1 MKERWK
7 LKRADRIKAG
17 DIFWRNNLAWSVLDV
32 KFSVATGRSLAI
44 SAVCGDAKMVVGP
57 SVNDYLPV
65 LLSGR
70 HATPPEAPTPPPS
83 RIICE
88 GGSPRNLRPGRPVLG
103 APPVVPTP
111 PPLRYE
117 KQPDS
122 VWQTLKDWLNG
133 R

>member
-7 LKRADRIKAG
+7 LKRVDTLKEG
-17 DIFWRNNLAWSVLDV
+17 DIFWCNNTAWQALRVTVSQERLIC
-32 KFSVATGRSLAI
+32 FI
-44 SAVCGDAKMVVGP
+44 VVEGNGFIEKNP
-57 SVNDYLPV
+57 RDRLPV
-65 LLSGR
+65 LLSR
-70 HATPPEAPTPPPS
+70 RDPTPPEAPTPQPS

-88 GGSPRNLRPGRPVLG
+88 GGSPANMRRGRTVLG
-103 APPVVPTP
+103 APPVMPTP